1 MVDIAIETD
10 SPELV
15 AELERLEGAVPS
27 LTGHSQG
34 WDGVSVAT
42 VVLAL
47 SAPIV
52 PALVKIIKASI
63 EARRHV
69 RVKKGGITIEGVSEA
84 TLLKILETANGE
96 GP

>member
-15 AELERLEGAVPS
+15 AELEQLEGTAPS

-34 WDGVSVAT
+34 WDGLSVAT
-42 VVLAL
+42 VVLSL
-47 SAPIV
+47 SAPVV
-52 PALVKIIKASI
+52 PALVKILKANI

-69 RVKKGGITIEGVSEA
+69 RVKKGGVTIEGVSEA
-84 TLLKILETANGE
+84 TLLKILEKADGE
-96 GP
+96 NS